1 MELIIE
7 NVRSLFESHTVP
19 IRPLTLLVGENS
31 TGKTTFLSML
41 SAVSDLGFPSP
52 KGSLYAPPYDL
63 GSFDTIASYKGGRF
77 GRAQT
82 FKLGFSTIE
91 KEQNIKI
98 IASYNDSHG
107 QPVLCNLTVDHYNF
121 SLNVDFS
128 NGNVSGDVI
137 FHSVKKSERKR
148 LQFEGDLPSSADYS
162 FQTIPNILFHTI
174 ERSRSRGIRKDRTL
188 DLIFP
193 MLDNLYEMSYKYTKR
208 VKSIA
213 PIRTKP
219 RRTYDDISDDFSP
232 EGDHIPV
239 LLARLLA
246 KEEQDSTAQSLHNV
260 LIEFGKES
268 GLFRDIE
275 PRRLGKKQSS
285 PFQIMVKIAGPANN
299 LSDVGYG
306 VSQSL
311 PVVVESIIASKE
323 QRLLLQQP
331 EVHLHPRAQS
341 ALASFFAKLVATGNK
356 QFVLETHSDFIVDR
370 IRQEVARGLLSPKDV
385 ILLFFSKEGPE
396 TTIYPI
402 ALDNKGNILNAPPI
416 YRNFFLKE
424 ELNLI
429 TTAGTD
435 VSYS

>member
-1 MELIIE
+1 MI
-7 NVRSLFESHTVP
+7 
-19 IRPLTLLVGENS
+19 
-31 TGKTTFLSML
+31 
-41 SAVSDLGFPSP
+41 
-52 KGSLYAPPYDL
+52 
-63 GSFDTIASYKGGRF
+63 
-77 GRAQT
+77 
-82 FKLGFSTIE
+82 
-91 KEQNIKI
+91 
-98 IASYNDSHG
+98 
-107 QPVLCNLTVDHYNF
+107 DHYNF
-121 SLNVDFS
+121 SLNIDFK
-128 NGNVSGDVI
+128 SGGI
-137 FHSVKKSERKR
+137 SGYAAYHGASKSGRKR
-148 LQFEGDLPSSADYS
+148 INFEGDLPSSADLS
-162 FQTIPNILFHTI
+162 LQTIPNIL
-174 ERSRSRGIRKDRTL
+174 IRTVEGNKSKRVRRDYIDRL
-188 DLIFP
+188 FP
-193 MLDNLYEMSYKYTKR
+193 MLDFIFEMSYKYTSR

-219 RRTYDDISDDFSP
+219 RRTYDDIADDFSP

-239 LLARLLA
+239 ILARLLA
-246 KEEQDSTAQSLHNV
+246 KGDQDSAAQSLHNV

-268 GLFRDIE
+268 GLFTDIE
-275 PRRLGKKQSS
+275 PKRLGKRQSS

-311 PVVVESIIASKE
+311 PVVVESIIASKD

-429 TTAGTD
+429 TQTEAH
-435 VSYS
+435 VPNS